1 MQWWNLVI
9 SSINIENGEVI
20 RINSYDEL
28 FKIVELY
35 KDKYYIK
42 ENYSFYYSG
51 EKIVIG
57 GCFLV
62 CLEIVIVQMN

>member
-1 MQWWNLVI
+1 MI

-20 RINSYDEL
+20 RISSYDEL

-35 KDKYYIK
+35 KDKYCIK
-42 ENYSFYYSG
+42 ENYSFYYRG
-51 EKIVIG
+51 EKIVVG

-62 CLEIVIVQMN
+62 CLRIVIAQMN

>member
-1 MQWWNLVI
+1 MII
-9 SSINIENGEVI
+9 SVNIENGEVI
-20 RINSYDEL
+20 RISSYDEL

-42 ENYSFYYSG
+42 ENYSFYYRG
-51 EKIVIG
+51 EKIVVG

-62 CLEIVIVQMN
+62 CLGIVIAQMN